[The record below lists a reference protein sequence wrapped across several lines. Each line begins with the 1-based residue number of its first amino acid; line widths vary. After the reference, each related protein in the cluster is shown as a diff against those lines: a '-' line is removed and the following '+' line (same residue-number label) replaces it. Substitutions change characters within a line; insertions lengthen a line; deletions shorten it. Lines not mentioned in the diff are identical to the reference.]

1 MIAGLN
7 GKAGYT
13 SIFDQKLLTTFGIV
27 MALTSITGIV
37 GNQSYYQKS
46 FSQQTT
52 NNSSLSFILGG
63 IFFALVPLTLGIIG
77 MMAFGSGMEIKD
89 PSTAHIAWMQ
99 TNLGMAA
106 VLGFGFIVLNA
117 SANTLDAAGNAF
129 GAIVANDWVKDESK
143 SVLISRLA
151 ICAIALAGWAISVLN
166 LSITYIFLTYGVL
179 RVTLFIAT
187 MLAVRTDLLNKAG
200 LLAAI
205 LIISPLAI

>member
-1 MIAGLN
+1 MLFR
-7 GKAGYT
+7 
-13 SIFDQKLLTTFGIV
+13 S
-27 MALTSITGIV
+27 
-37 GNQSYYQKS
+37 
-46 FSQQTT
+46 
-52 NNSSLSFILGG
+52 
-63 IFFALVPLTLGIIG
+63 
-77 MMAFGSGMEIKD
+77 
-89 PSTAHIAWMQ
+89 
-99 TNLGMAA
+99 

-205 LIISPLAI
+205 LIISPLAIYMNLNDMKLEAALLGFFATPLLALAVSKVTSNKEAISL